1 MHEEDEDVAKVD
13 EEAVLEATEPAALGD
28 DAAVDTNGATSAP
41 IDATTDDGTL
51 AADAATDG
59 AVVAEDPIAD
69 PVDDPA
75 AGAEESARASDPI
88 ATEPTDRDAAFE
100 VGEAESAVDAVEA
113 APPERGALEEA
124 AADGEADA
132 PAETAPSND
141 TDASEAA
148 DGEIAAD
155 ADTAADDGEAVSE
168 DGGAEVD
175 ERLLGI
181 LESVLFACG
190 EPITFARL
198 MEVVAGPTRAEL
210 RAALAALAER
220 ADRDRRGIR
229 LMEVAGGWQF
239 RTAPEHGEWV
249 RRLFQQRPWR
259 LTRATLETLAIV
271 AYKQPLTRAE
281 IEAIRGVDVDSVL
294 ASLLARKL
302 VKIVGR
308 KEVMGRPLLYGTT
321 RQFLEV
327 FGLRDLA
334 ALPGLA
340 EVASAMPE
348 SVGAGAAGGDE
359 NTWSGDERNDE
370 GHPPAEA
377 AGGLGDVLATGSGD
391 ADPGRASDGE
401 REAGHDP
408 GDPSASD

>member
-1 MHEEDEDVAKVD
+1 MHEEDEDVAQV
-13 EEAVLEATEPAALGD
+13 
-28 DAAVDTNGATSAP
+28 
-41 IDATTDDGTL
+41 
-51 AADAATDG
+51 
-59 AVVAEDPIAD
+59 ED
-69 PVDDPA
+69 
-75 AGAEESARASDPI
+75 
-88 ATEPTDRDAAFE
+88 
-100 VGEAESAVDAVEA
+100 
-113 APPERGALEEA
+113 EA
-124 AADGEADA
+124 AADPSTIETDAEDETSLALAAVGIDSEQAALVDGADEAVAVQPLEEATEIVLAGDVAEIAVAVATDDSVASNDAAVATTDEASLADDAGVPPTDEASLADVAAAAATDEADVA
-132 PAETAPSND
+132 DVAAAAT
-141 TDASEAA
+141 TDEVVASDDDNTDDIEPL
-148 DGEIAAD
+148 
-155 ADTAADDGEAVSE
+155 ADDAA
-168 DGGAEVD
+168 AEVD

-190 EPITFARL
+190 EPITLARL

-210 RAALAALAER
+210 RAGLAGLAARAE
-220 ADRDRRGIR
+220 RDRRGIR
-229 LMEVAGGWQF
+229 LVEVAGGWQF

-259 LTRATLETLAIV
+259 LTRATLETLAII
-271 AYKQPLTRAE
+271 AYKQPITRAE
-281 IEAIRGVDVDSVL
+281 VEAIRGVDVDSVL

-308 KEVMGRPLLYGTT
+308 KEVIGRPLLYGTT

-348 SVGAGAAGGDE
+348 SVAAGAAGGDE

-377 AGGLGDVLATGSGD
+377 AGGLGDVLATVGGD
-391 ADPGRASDGE
+391 ADPERASDRE
-401 REAGHDP
+401 REDGHDP